1 MLEGWASF
9 EWSIAQQEYYK
20 LIGSLKSG
28 KRWMIALIKKLW
40 LIAWDMWEHRNG
52 ILHEKENTQVMTQ
65 ERHLNNKVA
74 KLYSDAIQ
82 FLSLSEDSYMLS
94 IPISQLL
101 QKPILYIKT
110 WLETAQT
117 VILRHKEWQGSAVR
131 SLLWMRKA
139 LKIWLTTHR

>member
-1 MLEGWASF
+1 LLEGWASF

-65 ERHLNNKVA
+65 ERHLNTIFVT
-74 KLYSDAIQ
+74 L
-82 FLSLSEDSYMLS
+82 
-94 IPISQLL
+94 
-101 QKPILYIKT
+101 
-110 WLETAQT
+110 
-117 VILRHKEWQGSAVR
+117 
-131 SLLWMRKA
+131 
-139 LKIWLTTHR
+139 